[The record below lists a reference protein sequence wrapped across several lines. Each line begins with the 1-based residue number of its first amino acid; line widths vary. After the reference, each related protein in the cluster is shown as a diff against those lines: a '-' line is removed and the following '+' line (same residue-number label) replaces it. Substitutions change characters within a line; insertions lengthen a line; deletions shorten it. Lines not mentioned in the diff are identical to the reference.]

1 MKLLLLFG
9 VILVILPGIICPPVN
24 PKPVEGGSPDEDVDT
39 GLEYDRY
46 LREVVMALEEDEVFR
61 KKLEESNISDIKS
74 GSIAKHLEL
83 VGHRI
88 RERLDELKRQEI
100 SRLRMLAREKI
111 KTMNGTQVMQI
122 IASRGGVENMDKL
135 YPHHVDVKNP
145 HSFEM
150 ADLEKLIKKAT
161 SDLDDIDKKRREEFK
176 TYEMQKEFE
185 KKQELEKLNEEER
198 KKEEAKLAEMEQK
211 HKNHPEIHHPG
222 SKDQLEEVWEKS
234 DHMDPEDFDPKTFF
248 KMHDMN
254 GDNYLDEAEIEALFQ
269 RELDRVYDPNAPED
283 DMKERYE
290 EMERMREHVF
300 GEVDKDKDRLVS
312 FDEFMA
318 FTKGSDFEK
327 DEGWKTLDQQDQ
339 YTEEEYRQYEKML
352 KEQEELMRRQGAYH
366 PNVQPGVVM
375 PPQDPNVQHMQM
387 GGAQLGGQQPG
398 FNPSGMPQGVP
409 QQQFHQG
416 APMGQGMHPGI
427 PPQGVPQGQNLHFQ
441 PQGGQ
446 PVVGNQG
453 GQQAFTGNQGGQ
465 PNAGNQQGQHF
476 GNQGLN
482 QEQMMKNQNFN
493 DLQHQMAAQQQ
504 QQQLAGQQQQ
514 FAAQQQQVHQQ
525 QQNLGQQPPQ
535 QQQQGQPLV
544 GGR

>member
-111 KTMNGTQVMQI
+111 KTMN
-122 IASRGGVENMDKL
+122 GVENMDKL